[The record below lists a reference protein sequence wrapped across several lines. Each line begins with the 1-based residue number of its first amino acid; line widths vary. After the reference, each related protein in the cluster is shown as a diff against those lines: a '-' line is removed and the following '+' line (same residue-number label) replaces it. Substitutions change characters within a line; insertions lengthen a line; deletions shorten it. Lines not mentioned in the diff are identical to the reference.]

1 MLSPEAYELV
11 KAQQVSDGSFDYN
24 KYNKELLQYHSQLL
38 KLKTGSRSVCTKLLR
53 PTKVRCTK
61 CTKCKGDMLYNL
73 WCLDGHIE
81 GCFDVLNNNRQDLEL
96 KEACFYY
103 LKKYRVERLK
113 ALKEARYHGL

>member
-1 MLSPEAYELV
+1 MFSTKCLELV
-11 KAQQVSDGSFDYN
+11 KAQQVSDDNFDYN

-38 KLKTGSRSVCTKLLR
+38 KLNTGSRSVCTKLHR

-61 CTKCKGDMLYNL
+61 CTKCKGHILYNL

-81 GCFDVLNNNRQDLEL
+81 GCFDVLNDNRQDLKL

-103 LKKYRVERLK
+103 LNKYRAERLK